1 MPFVIQDAIWLS
13 ALDLDGK
20 IVWQRRL
27 GDFKSMH
34 GFAASPLVYRSAVIV
49 AADNLKDSFL
59 VALHRRTGEVVWRT
73 GRGDYR
79 LGTYASP
86 TVGHVAGRDQL
97 LLHGPM
103 KVFSYD
109 PATGKELWKC
119 DGPSESSS
127 STITFGG
134 DLVFPSVGFP
144 QRNMLCIRADG
155 SGDVTGTHVVWSKK
169 GKMAY
174 VPSLLLAGGLLTMV
188 ADEGGVFCFE
198 APTGKSVWTAKLEGV
213 FSSSPV
219 LAGGHVYAVNEKGV
233 AFVFKSGRKFE
244 LVARSDLADGGFA
257 TPVICGSRI
266 YLRTL
271 HRLYCLGQQ

>member
-1 MPFVIQDAIWLS
+1 
-13 ALDLDGK
+13 
-20 IVWQRRL
+20 
-27 GDFKSMH
+27 
-34 GFAASPLVYRSAVIV
+34 
-49 AADNLKDSFL
+49 
-59 VALHRRTGEVVWRT
+59 
-73 GRGDYR
+73 
-79 LGTYASP
+79 
-86 TVGHVAGRDQL
+86 
-97 LLHGPM
+97 
-103 KVFSYD
+103 
-109 PATGKELWKC
+109 
-119 DGPSESSS
+119 
-127 STITFGG
+127 
-134 DLVFPSVGFP
+134 
-144 QRNMLCIRADG
+144 MLCIRADG